1 MKKAI
6 MNQKAENHFLAA
18 TPDSVPSKPCGIR
31 AGASPA
37 PVWSG
42 GWAVPPAPPRA
53 QGPAP
58 SHAAA
63 VKETFFLKNIF
74 YNKEGGRGE
83 IRSEFLLGAS
93 HSACNVM

>member
-1 MKKAI
+1 
-6 MNQKAENHFLAA
+6 MNQKAENHFLAV

-31 AGASPA
+31 AGVSPA
-37 PVWSG
+37 PVRSS

-63 VKETFFLKNIF
+63 VKEILHFFIF
-74 YNKEGGRGE
+74 FIIKGEEGVR
-83 IRSEFLLGAS
+83 
-93 HSACNVM
+93 